1 MLRFLERIFG
11 SGKKEAKGRVL
22 TLEELRKWCVGS
34 IAGYEK
40 DAIGELETKVDKILS
55 YKEEAVD
62 IIEELEEYKFP
73 EDIKRRIYKPAL
85 THRPTYIR
93 GMREA
98 FSGLTRPESSMAGF
112 RRFHKGLTGTL
123 MAVQKIQ
130 LSQGRFLAIVFR
142 EQLLSLGGVLNKIID
157 LKGECEDVLRK
168 FEENTRDV
176 QRLFEEIEV
185 IEASMKNL
193 KILIGEIG
201 AIEDTLKDLDKRSIA
216 LNRELENLVNSPSY
230 KRFKKEKESLER
242 LQRKRQDVENQILNL
257 LRPKARVFRKFKR
270 YLERRGQRDE
280 YIDGYLDDPVRT
292 FTREEP
298 GYPRLRRILRGIE
311 QAAQEGDLSLSK
323 KEERSTSVDWRTLG
337 RLWEEAMQLE
347 AASKR
352 LDETPEKEKAELDL
366 KIRKMEDEKNR
377 LSQSLVDKKRE
388 IKKLKRSIAR
398 CKTELE
404 TELSDLRKGDFSIEM
419 PSIPHT
425 RG

>member
-1 MLRFLERIFG
+1 
-11 SGKKEAKGRVL
+11 
-22 TLEELRKWCVGS
+22 
-34 IAGYEK
+34 
-40 DAIGELETKVDKILS
+40 
-55 YKEEAVD
+55 
-62 IIEELEEYKFP
+62 
-73 EDIKRRIYKPAL
+73 
-85 THRPTYIR
+85 
-93 GMREA
+93 
-98 FSGLTRPESSMAGF
+98 
-112 RRFHKGLTGTL
+112 
-123 MAVQKIQ
+123 
-130 LSQGRFLAIVFR
+130 
-142 EQLLSLGGVLNKIID
+142 
-157 LKGECEDVLRK
+157 
-168 FEENTRDV
+168 
-176 QRLFEEIEV
+176 
-185 IEASMKNL
+185 
-193 KILIGEIG
+193 
-201 AIEDTLKDLDKRSIA
+201 
-216 LNRELENLVNSPSY
+216 
-230 KRFKKEKESLER
+230 
-242 LQRKRQDVENQILNL
+242 
-257 LRPKARVFRKFKR
+257 
-270 YLERRGQRDE
+270 
-280 YIDGYLDDPVRT
+280 VRT